1 MKRIILCVFLLL
13 YSTTT
18 LSRVYKC
25 KKENGEYVYSGR
37 ECPQDHVSMAEEAI
51 ALTGQRKL
59 TEEQVKIINEHH
71 KIERDNRK
79 QEEAKQQ
86 HKKDKSKNSESVH

>member
-1 MKRIILCVFLLL
+1 MKRIIFCIFLLL

-25 KKENGEYVYSGR
+25 KKENGEYAYSGK
-37 ECPQDHVSMAEEAI
+37 ECPNSSVSMTAEAI

-59 TEEQVKIINEHH
+59 TEEQVKTISEHH
-71 KIERDNRK
+71 KIEQDNRA
-79 QEEAKQQ
+79 QQEAKRRQ
-86 HKKDKSKNSESVH
+86 HKIEK

>member
-1 MKRIILCVFLLL
+1 MKKIILCIFLLL

-37 ECPQDHVSMAEEAI
+37 ECPKAYVSMTEEAI

-59 TEEQVKIINEHH
+59 TEEQVKTINEHH
-71 KIERDNRK
+71 KIERDNRE
-79 QEEAKQQ
+79 QQEAKRK
-86 HKKDKSKNSESVH
+86 HKMEK

>member
-1 MKRIILCVFLLL
+1 MKRIILCAFLLL
-13 YSTTT
+13 YTTTT

-25 KKENGEYVYSGR
+25 KKETGEYVYSGR
-37 ECPQDHVSMAEEAI
+37 ECLKGYVSMTEEAI

-59 TEEQVKIINEHH
+59 TVEQVKIINEHH

-79 QEEAKQQ
+79 QAKQQ
-86 HKKDKSKNSESVH
+86 HKKEK